1 MIPESNVWLI
11 DKKINPKI
19 AAFFDPFGN
28 AVHTALSYDIVG
40 EDVLIT
46 GAGPIGI
53 MCASICKFVGA
64 KNVVITD
71 VNEYRLGLAKKL
83 GATKAI
89 NVSKEKIEDCFDELD
104 IMNGFDIGLEVSG
117 NPQAFKNL
125 LSVMYNG
132 GSVALLGLLPD
143 STQINWD
150 DIIFKGL
157 NVKGI
162 YGREMYETWYKMNQL
177 LKSGLDISTILTHE
191 FPVDQYEKAFEIMET
206 GQCGKVIL
214 EW

>member
-1 MIPESNVWLI
+1 VIPESNVWLI

>member
-191 FPVDQYEKAFEIMET
+191 FPVDQYEQAFEIMET

>member
-1 MIPESNVWLI
+1 
-11 DKKINPKI
+11 
-19 AAFFDPFGN
+19 
-28 AVHTALSYDIVG
+28 
-40 EDVLIT
+40 
-46 GAGPIGI
+46 

>member
-19 AAFFDPFGN
+19 AAFFDTFGN

-83 GATKAI
+83 GATKTI

-150 DIIFKGL
+150 DIIFIGL
-157 NVKGI
+157 N
-162 YGREMYETWYKMNQL
+162 
-177 LKSGLDISTILTHE
+177 
-191 FPVDQYEKAFEIMET
+191 F
-206 GQCGKVIL
+206 
-214 EW
+214 